1 MKNYNYIING
11 VLIVAIIVLFILQF
25 TGRKADSN
33 RPVSLEALIDSTG
46 FHLPVAYIRTDSLLV
61 NYKFYNDLTEENI
74 KKIEDKKMDI
84 NRRSDNFQKQV
95 LAYQEKAQAN
105 GFISPE
111 RRQQEEN
118 RLTTMQQDLQKY
130 VAQVEQELS
139 IENDK
144 MQRQLHDTI
153 VNAIKL
159 FNTPKKYELIFS
171 NTGTD
176 NLFYADDSYDITQE
190 IIDFL
195 NARYIP
201 GK

>member
-11 VLIVAIIVLFILQF
+11 ALTVAIIILFILQF

-33 RPVSLEALIDSTG
+33 RPVSIEALLDSTG
-46 FHLPVAYIRTDSLLV
+46 FHLPVAYIRTDSLLM
-61 NYKFYNDLTEENI
+61 NYKFYNDLTEANL
-74 KKIEDKKMDI
+74 KKIEDKKLDI
-84 NRRSDNFQKQV
+84 NKRSENFQKQV
-95 LAYQEKAQAN
+95 YDFQEKAQRN
-105 GFISPE
+105 LFISPD
-111 RRQQEEN
+111 RQRQEEN
-118 RLTTMQQDLQKY
+118 RLTTMRDDLQKY